1 MPKSLNSSASL
12 TSLTSSIPCVRNSKT
27 KRCRKSFKKDETSK
41 YCNYNN
47 HTTRCRTIK
56 NTKVGVTIS
65 ILNTNY
71 LVSSYVNKWL
81 HSTKNTS
88 KILKGVKDKDLKDHV
103 ILEILE
109 RAKVNV
115 ANDPYRTGNVIE
127 MKEIRE
133 VIKEDGDRLR
143 KLQDFLLK

>member
-1 MPKSLNSSASL
+1 MPKLLNSP
-12 TSLTSSIPCVRNSKT
+12 TSPLPCVRNSKT

-56 NTKVGVTIS
+56 NTKMGVIIS
-65 ILNTNY
+65 ILNSDY

-88 KILKGVKDKDLKDHV
+88 KILKGVKDKDVKDHV
-103 ILEILE
+103 IIEILE
-109 RAKVNV
+109 RAKVN
-115 ANDPYRTGNVIE
+115 ATNDPYRTGNVIE

-133 VIKEDGDRLR
+133 VIKKDGVHLR
-143 KLQDFLLK
+143 NLQDFLIK